1 MFNRVKSEETILD
14 EDMPQLF
21 WTCEGTSTTKASPK
35 TINQEDKKA
44 LQIVE
49 DTLKHNGERY
59 EIGLP
64 WKQNTQ
70 LPNNYFLAK
79 AQLRSLEKRLNEDRQ
94 LADTYN
100 SLIQNDIV
108 KGYVE
113 ETNRE
118 PSPTCNQLW
127 HVSHHP
133 VQHKQKK
140 KIRRVTN
147 AASIYKGH
155 SLNKA
160 LLTGPDL
167 LCSLVGLLL
176 RFRHFAIAVTG
187 DIEVMFMQIA
197 VRKEDQDTQV
207 STVQKQHR
215 SNIQIQATHNWCNLL
230 DLVCY
235 LCTSKMCHR

>member
-1 MFNRVKSEETILD
+1 MLH
-14 EDMPQLF
+14 LF
-21 WTCEGTSTTKASPK
+21 WTCEGTSTTKASPN

-44 LQIVE
+44 LQILE
-49 DTLKHNGERY
+49 DAVKHSGERY

-64 WKQNTQ
+64 WKQNIQ

-100 SLIQNDIV
+100 SLVQNDIV

-127 HVSHHP
+127 FPPHHP
-133 VQHKQKK
+133 VQHKQQK

-147 AASIYKGH
+147 AASIYFQR
-155 SLNKA
+155 
-160 LLTGPDL
+160 T
-167 LCSLVGLLL
+167 
-176 RFRHFAIAVTG
+176 
-187 DIEVMFMQIA
+187 FM
-197 VRKEDQDTQV
+197 E
-207 STVQKQHR
+207 
-215 SNIQIQATHNWCNLL
+215 
-230 DLVCY
+230 
-235 LCTSKMCHR
+235 